1 MHYFV
6 ADIMWFYN
14 IIVDKVPPRR
24 YFGSPWSSDCTWLN
38 SSLFEIK

>member
-6 ADIMWFYN
+6 ADIIRFYN
-14 IIVDKVPPRR
+14 IIVNKTPPRR
-24 YFGSPWSSDCTWLN
+24 FFGSPWSSDCTGLN